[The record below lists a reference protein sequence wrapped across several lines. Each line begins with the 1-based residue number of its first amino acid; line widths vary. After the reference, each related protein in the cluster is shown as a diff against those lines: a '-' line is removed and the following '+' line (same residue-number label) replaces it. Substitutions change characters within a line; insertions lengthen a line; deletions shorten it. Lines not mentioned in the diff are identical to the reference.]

1 MRCAIPPRT
10 TRRAGYAVLP
20 RNGHILSVPF
30 PACFLE
36 RKHFA
41 KHRVLSYHPACSLLF
56 ISQSVGL
63 PSKKFGVIMALCPF
77 PLLFYL
83 FSSSQTTAKRACRN
97 LRHARS
103 CLLSLLHQLNL
114 LFPRPFL
121 FPYFAAKQW
130 EHWRRCSAIT
140 SYFSTGGNDATGS
153 AGNSQPKTL
162 SATCFLERQRAE
174 ERS

>member
-1 MRCAIPPRT
+1 MRCAIPPRA
-10 TRRAGYAVLP
+10 TRWAGYAVLP

-114 LFPRPFL
+114 LFPRPFRFL
-121 FPYFAAKQW
+121 YFAAK
-130 EHWRRCSAIT
+130 H
-140 SYFSTGGNDATGS
+140 STMRS
-153 AGNSQPKTL
+153 L
-162 SATCFLERQRAE
+162 SASDLHSISRFTSFVMRYSRNSFSK
-174 ERS
+174 R